1 MPSEGRILGPEY
13 YAAGILRKAPIEG
26 VRLRPMRQL
35 TIEQTEYAV
44 GTLVRLVAHRGVT
57 QTQLAQD
64 TKVNQST
71 ISKILNRTLEA
82 PSEEMLA
89 KLFKA
94 LGVNLNDILNEPDC
108 LPEKILGYL
117 ATPLTALTEPAHK
130 ELHQVVKEIRLLAE
144 DQSFGAPPFEVYWPG
159 DYTHPI
165 QHANWQ
171 PKQVY
176 LLDRSRAS
184 THDFV
189 ILFCGDPSFG
199 VGQEN
204 EIATQAGAPSI
215 RLLPATRV
223 SRMITGSFLRA
234 IDITYTGSLSTGISL
249 PRDQVLDA
257 LRQIRKLHFRHRAL
271 YRGVQKRDVFG
282 DRLRL
287 LIEDRCQTDNAQCAY
302 DLGISLDYLL
312 TLLNEPISVSNPSA
326 KLLARLAR
334 LLSTQVGY
342 LVGEAEEADPVWVAS
357 MASWRQWIASTT
369 GIDAGLAHL
378 MQEKWSD
385 EYRTV
390 TRARDPSLTSFRS
403 TPQIMKE
410 EDWDARYQQIVR
422 GSRGQQGFQGKLV

>member
-1 MPSEGRILGPEY
+1 MPSGLRILGAEY
-13 YAAGILRKAPIEG
+13 YAAGILRNVPLKS
-26 VRLRPMRQL
+26 VRLRTMRQL

-71 ISKILNRTLEA
+71 ISKILNRTLET

-117 ATPLTALTEPAHK
+117 ATPLTALSEPAHK
-130 ELHQVVKEIRLLAE
+130 ELHRVVGELRLLT
-144 DQSFGAPPFEVYWPG
+144 DDKSFSAPPFEVYWPG
-159 DYTHPI
+159 DHTHPI
-165 QHANWQ
+165 QHANLQ
-171 PKQVY
+171 ARQVY

-204 EIATQAGAPSI
+204 EIATQAGVPAI

-223 SRMITGSFLRA
+223 SRMMTGSFLRA
-234 IDITYTGSLSTGISL
+234 IDIIYAGNFETGIRL
-249 PRDQVLDA
+249 PRDEVLNA
-257 LRQIRKLHFRHRAL
+257 LKQIRRLHFRHSAL
-271 YRGVQKRDVFG
+271 YRGVKRDVFG

-287 LIEDRCQTDNAQCAY
+287 LIDDRCLTDYAQCAY
-302 DLGISLDYLL
+302 DLGISHDYLL
-312 TLLNEPISVSNPSA
+312 TLMNEPLSVSNPSA
-326 KLLARLAR
+326 KLLARIAR
-334 LLSTQVGY
+334 LLSTQIGY
-342 LVGEAEEADPVWVAS
+342 LMGEAEEADPVWVAS
-357 MASWRQWIASTT
+357 MASWRQWIAKTT
-369 GIDAGLAHL
+369 GIDASVAHA
-378 MQEKWSD
+378 MQENWSD

-390 TRARDPSLTSFRS
+390 TRVHDPSLTSYRS
-403 TPQIMKE
+403 APQIMKE
-410 EDWDARYQQIVR
+410 EDWDARYQQIVK
-422 GSRGQQGFQGKLV
+422 GSRGQQGFQRKLNY